1 MTEAVT
7 RLLDEAFM
15 EWNIPRLRVAHFKEN
30 LASQRV
36 IEKLGFTYVKDGH
49 YEATLLGKIF
59 EERKYVLTK
68 EDYVSRSKS
77 EINSGS

>member
-1 MTEAVT
+1 
-7 RLLDEAFM
+7 M
-15 EWNIPRLRVAHFKEN
+15 EWNIPRIRVAHFKEN

-49 YEATLLGKIF
+49 YEATLLGKTF